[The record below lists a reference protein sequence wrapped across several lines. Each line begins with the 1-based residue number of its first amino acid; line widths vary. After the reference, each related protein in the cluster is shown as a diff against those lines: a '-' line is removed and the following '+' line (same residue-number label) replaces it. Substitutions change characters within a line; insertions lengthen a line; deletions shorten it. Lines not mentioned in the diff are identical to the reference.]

1 MSEESQDP
9 ILEQEQGDAV
19 EEQEEEPGEAE
30 QTEITPTEDAKEP
43 PRGRPRLN
51 EEDKRDRRRKT
62 QQAYYAK
69 VRAKAAPPPEPPKPI
84 LKAPKPTPK
93 PTPKR
98 TSAPKR
104 VLVPRVEYEPS
115 SPRSNL
121 ISAYR
126 EARIQQVE
134 RRQAMYSS
142 WLE

>member
-9 ILEQEQGDAV
+9 ILEQEQGEAV

-30 QTEITPTEDAKEP
+30 QTEITPTDA

-84 LKAPKPTPK
+84 LKAPK